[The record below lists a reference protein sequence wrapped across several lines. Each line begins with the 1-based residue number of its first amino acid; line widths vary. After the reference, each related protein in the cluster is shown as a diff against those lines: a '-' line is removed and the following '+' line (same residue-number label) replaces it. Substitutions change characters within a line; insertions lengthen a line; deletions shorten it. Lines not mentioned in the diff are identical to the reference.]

1 MDWFANGLTTQVVTM
16 SRFEQ
21 QHVHEHEDEL
31 GPFSRELTHQD
42 DLTMEQILEN
52 LNHTPLGQVLKRIAS
67 MPEVRR
73 KKVLEVRRSLSKGLY
88 ELNGRLDRV
97 LERVFED
104 LKA

>member
-1 MDWFANGLTTQVVTM
+1 MDWLANGLATQVVVM

-21 QHVHEHEDEL
+21 QHVHEHDDEL
-31 GPFSRELTHQD
+31 ELFGCELTYQD

-52 LNHTPLGQVLKRIAS
+52 INRTPLGKVLKRIAS

-73 KKVLEVRRSLSKGLY
+73 NKVLEVRRSLSKGQY
-88 ELNGRLDRV
+88 KLNERLDTA

-104 LKA
+104 LKS

>member
-1 MDWFANGLTTQVVTM
+1 MDWLAGGLTTQVVTM

-21 QHVHEHEDEL
+21 QHVHEYDDEL
-31 GPFSRELTHQD
+31 GPFGRELAYQD

-52 LNHTPLGQVLKRIAS
+52 LNRTPLGQVLKRIAS

-73 KKVLEVRRSLSKGLY
+73 KKVLEVRRSLSKGQY
-88 ELNGRLDRV
+88 ELNDRLDRA

-104 LKA
+104 LKT

>member
-1 MDWFANGLTTQVVTM
+1 MDWLANGQTTRVEIM

-21 QHVHEHEDEL
+21 QNVHEHNDEL
-31 GPFSRELTHQD
+31 ASFGREFAYQD

-73 KKVLEVRRSLSKGLY
+73 KKVLEVRRSLSTGQY
-88 ELNGRLDRV
+88 ELNERLDRA
-97 LERVFED
+97 LEKVFED
-104 LKA
+104 LKT